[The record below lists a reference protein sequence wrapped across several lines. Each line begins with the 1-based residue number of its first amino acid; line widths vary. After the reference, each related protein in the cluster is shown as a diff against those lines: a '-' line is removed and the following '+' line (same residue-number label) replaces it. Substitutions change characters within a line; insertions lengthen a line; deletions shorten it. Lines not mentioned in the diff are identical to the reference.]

1 MTLRMLDPDA
11 FELAKLVVDLLLRT
25 LAVLDKLAPPPAAV
39 AGSKLIA
46 VSSSSAFPVTVRSR
60 LFASLLVDGGGGVA
74 SWTARPP
81 TLAWATASKEIFVSL
96 RPNSELERDL

>member
-1 MTLRMLDPDA
+1 MLDPDA
-11 FELAKLVVDLLLRT
+11 FELARLVVDLLLRT

-46 VSSSSAFPVTVRSR
+46 ASSSSAAAAALAGVVDVFRSKV
-60 LFASLLVDGGGGVA
+60 FASLTVKA
-74 SWTARPP
+74 FPP
-81 TLAWATASKEIFVSL
+81 TLAWATASIEIFVSL

>member
-1 MTLRMLDPDA
+1 MLEPDA

-46 VSSSSAFPVTVRSR
+46 VSSSSAVAFPVAVRSR
-60 LFASLLVDGGGGVA
+60 LFASLLVEGGGVA

-81 TLAWATASKEIFVSL
+81 TLACATASKEIFVSL